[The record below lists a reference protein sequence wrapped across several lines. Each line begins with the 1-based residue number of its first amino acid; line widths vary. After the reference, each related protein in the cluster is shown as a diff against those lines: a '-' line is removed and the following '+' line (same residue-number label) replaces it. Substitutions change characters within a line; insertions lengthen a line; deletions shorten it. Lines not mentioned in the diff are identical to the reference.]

1 MLLLLHSNARLNIAR
16 IETNYNCSE
25 NYWQL
30 FLNSIWLTDSYKRR
44 ERKKFLMNKIEKVFV
59 FCLRVYK
66 YIDSEIYNDN
76 LSDN

>member
-16 IETNYNCSE
+16 IETNCNCSE

-44 ERKKFLMNKIEKVFV
+44 ERKKFLMNEIEKVFV

>member
-16 IETNYNCSE
+16 IETNYNSE

-44 ERKKFLMNKIEKVFV
+44 ERKKFLMNEIEKVFV
-59 FCLRVYK
+59 ICLRVYK

>member
-1 MLLLLHSNARLNIAR
+1 MHSNARLNIAR

>member
-1 MLLLLHSNARLNIAR
+1 MHSNARLNIAR

-44 ERKKFLMNKIEKVFV
+44 ERKKFLMNEIEKVFV
-59 FCLRVYK
+59 ICLRVYK

>member
-16 IETNYNCSE
+16 IETNYNSE

>member
-44 ERKKFLMNKIEKVFV
+44 ERKKFLMNEIEKVFV